1 MMKKIL
7 YTMLAAVVI
16 VLAMSTHG
24 FCKDKTN
31 LYNLFRKKAVT
42 KVYIPPIENVSDN
55 SKADADALMQ
65 ELKDALA
72 NRKSIVF
79 KIVDR
84 KEDSDIA
91 ISCNLVTFFWSDKDP
106 VDLLLGTYAIAY
118 DMLTTESYA
127 FQEVVFTV
135 IDTKKAKILWSEKLK
150 IDYTKKGMTE
160 DQSIPLI
167 NKKTVKTFI
176 RNCFSKRYSKPKR

>member
-7 YTMLAAVVI
+7 YTMLAAVTI

-42 KVYIPPIENVSDN
+42 KVYIPPIENASDS
-55 SKADADALMQ
+55 SKAGTDALMQ
-65 ELKDALA
+65 ELKDALI

-79 KIVDR
+79 KIVDK
-84 KEDSDIA
+84 KEDSDIV
-91 ISCNLVTFFWSDKDP
+91 ISCNLVTFLWSDKDP
-106 VDLLLGTYAIAY
+106 IDFIVGVYGVAY
-118 DMLTTESYA
+118 DALTTENYA

-135 IDTKKAKILWSEKLK
+135 TDTKKAKILWSKKLK
-150 IDYTKKGMTE
+150 IEYTKKSMTE
-160 DQSIPLI
+160 DESIPLI
-167 NKKTVKTFI
+167 NKKTVRTFM
-176 RNCFSKRYSKPKR
+176 RDCFSKRYSKPKR

>member
-1 MMKKIL
+1 MRKIL
-7 YTMLAAVVI
+7 NTIIVALTLVLVI
-16 VLAMSTHG
+16 SSHG

-42 KVYIPPIENVSDN
+42 KVYIPPIENLSDN
-55 SKADADALMQ
+55 NKADADALAK
-65 ELKDALA
+65 ELKDALS

-79 KIVDR
+79 EIVDR

-160 DQSIPLI
+160 DESIPLI

-176 RNCFSKRYSKPKR
+176 RDCFSKRYSRPKR